1 MRRLLDIIDHLSYSV
16 ALGAAVLLSACSGN
30 DATETEDPLPDGMGR
45 LQVTVTTR
53 AVNEYDPND
62 SNHPQAVHEFPWEN
76 PDHLWEVMHSLRV
89 IICKA
94 SDNTVVQI
102 KEVTVN
108 NTSVPTP
115 SPGYTGETNYFYSS
129 PVEVTS
135 DPLPVGNYHIFA
147 TANYDDGY
155 EVGEQIDLER
165 TERFLFGLSKESD
178 FTTAQYEALTKAE
191 KDAIPFGYW
200 RNIPMTGKLIDNNG
214 IKSVGVTASSTP
226 TEAGTLTVWRVI
238 SKMQFEFTNEATE
251 QIKIYGIEVEPI
263 NTNASNQGL
272 VYLFSKDDL
281 TSTANL
287 EVGGV
292 SLPSGVTNGKVKHP
306 LTTPTNPLLTLAN
319 YTGSGDKPTGTL
331 FFYVNETNG
340 TFTTSQNEISLRFKV
355 KRGDGTED
363 ELRYG
368 MTSRWGSGDDD
379 PKGFNVIRRNDW
391 IHIPIVITD
400 WQYRIEPIAFV
411 PIAGYPAATV
421 SSDGLTATYST
432 GGMIALQPFI
442 KKKGDVT
449 WVDLGD
455 TRIKDVTI
463 SWVNADGDTQSG
475 SGKIFTTPID
485 YDPHTNYIIGEL
497 NNSLDISSY
506 TDNNLTVYTEN
517 GYKYFKTTVNIKMK
531 LEGPEDPD
539 THKVLWYDYSFKC
552 NIILKC
558 ETT

>member
-1 MRRLLDIIDHLSYSV
+1 MKTRYCHRILELVLGVGCWVLV
-16 ALGAAVLLSACSGN
+16 AACSS
-30 DATETEDPLPDGMGR
+30 DKATDEPQPLPEGMGR
-45 LQVTVTTR
+45 IRITICTPETNPDFTR
-53 AVNEYDPND
+53 AVNTETTWL
-62 SNHPQAVHEFPWEN
+62 E
-76 PDHLWEVMHSLRV
+76 PDHDWEKLQSYRILICTPTSTEGKY
-89 IICKA
+89 IIKKIVSGTTMGTA
-94 SDNTVVQI
+94 S
-102 KEVTVN
+102 
-108 NTSVPTP
+108 TSVTE
-115 SPGYTGETNYFYSS
+115 SKYRQSADITTEIEAGTYY
-129 PVEVTS
+129 
-135 DPLPVGNYHIFA
+135 IFA
-147 TANYDDGY
+147 TANFADGY
-155 EVGEQIDLER
+155 TENGEFDLNA
-165 TERFLFGLSKESD
+165 TAQFPNGYSTTGTDLFG
-178 FTTAQYEALTKAE
+178 
-191 KDAIPFGYW
+191 DANP
-200 RNIPMTGKLIDNNG
+200 IPMTGKLTTVSG
-214 IKSVGVTASSTP
+214 GQTLREVVVTNSNTTDVTDTP
-226 TEAGTLTVWRVI
+226 LTIWRVI
-238 SKMQFEFTNEATE
+238 SKLQFYFTNEATE
-251 QIKIYGIEVEPI
+251 QINIYGIEVEPI
-263 NTNASNQGL
+263 NTNDDNSGL

-281 TSTANL
+281 TSTTNL
-287 EVGGV
+287 AVGGV
-292 SLPSGVTNGKVKHP
+292 SLPTGVTNGKVKHP

-319 YTGSGDKPTGTL
+319 YAGSGDKPTGTL

-340 TFTTSQNEISLRFKV
+340 TFTTTQNEISLRFKV

-411 PIAGYPAATV
+411 PIAGYPVATV

-539 THKVLWYDYSFKC
+539 AHTVLWYDYSFKC

-558 ETT
+558 VTT